1 MTAYAESIVKMA
13 DKTSLRRIFD
23 GAVPLVLLAVAGAG
37 FVYALSIAATL
48 RELRAL
54 EPITHPDFETWRC
67 AAASSGAGQG
77 ADGELRQSAGAT
89 QPTTGERV
97 ASCPPHARQVRPQ

>member
-1 MTAYAESIVKMA
+1 MA
-13 DKTSLRRIFD
+13 DKTSLRLIFD
-23 GAVPLVLLAVAGAG
+23 EVVPLVLLAVAGAG

-77 ADGELRQSAGAT
+77 ADGEPRPSAGAT
-89 QPTTGERV
+89 QQPAGDGS
-97 ASCPPHARQVRPQ
+97 ASCPPHTRQVRPQ

>member
-1 MTAYAESIVKMA
+1 MA
-13 DKTSLRRIFD
+13 DKTSLRRIVD
-23 GAVPLVLLAVAGAG
+23 DVVPLVLLAVAGAG

-67 AAASSGAGQG
+67 AAAFSGAGQG
-77 ADGELRQSAGAT
+77 SDGELRPSAGAT
-89 QPTTGERV
+89 QQSMRERS
-97 ASCPPHARQVRPQ
+97 ASCPPHARQMRPQ